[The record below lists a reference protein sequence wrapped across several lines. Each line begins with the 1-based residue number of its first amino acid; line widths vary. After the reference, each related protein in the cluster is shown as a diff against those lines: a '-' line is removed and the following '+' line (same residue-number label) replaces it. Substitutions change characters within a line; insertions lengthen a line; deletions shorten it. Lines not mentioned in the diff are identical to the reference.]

1 MLIKIQTHPVSYVS
15 AALPVRSV
23 IPAYFSFDVTSVNT
37 HRPLRVRINI
47 AGDARMRALSRPRW
61 VCTEDARAAL
71 KMESVSVLAALVEE
85 ERARFPSGAPGKF
98 VYGTAGFRD
107 K

>member
-1 MLIKIQTHPVSYVS
+1 MAHACARVEPI
-15 AALPVRSV
+15 VR
-23 IPAYFSFDVTSVNT
+23 
-37 HRPLRVRINI
+37 
-47 AGDARMRALSRPRW
+47 G
-61 VCTEDARAAL
+61 ARAAL

-98 VYGTAGFRD
+98 VYGTAGFRE

>member
-1 MLIKIQTHPVSYVS
+1 MY
-15 AALPVRSV
+15 R
-23 IPAYFSFDVTSVNT
+23 
-37 HRPLRVRINI
+37 
-47 AGDARMRALSRPRW
+47 DA
-61 VCTEDARAAL
+61 CAAL

-85 ERARFPSGAPGKF
+85 ERVRFPSGAPGKF